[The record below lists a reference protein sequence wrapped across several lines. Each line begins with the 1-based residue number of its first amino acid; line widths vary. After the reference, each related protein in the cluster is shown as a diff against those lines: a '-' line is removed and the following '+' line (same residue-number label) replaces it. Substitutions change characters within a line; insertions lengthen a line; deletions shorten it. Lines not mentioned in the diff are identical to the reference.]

1 LHKPGTKSLR
11 KMKEKLR
18 NIIIQYGLNTLDDKR
33 KFEAVLSDLLANYD
47 RKEIF
52 VIKTALREGL
62 VHDIKNNGEVRLPVC
77 ARKLVEENGIR
88 EDIALWA
95 VQVWY
100 YALTGVSADSDIQ
113 KPEKHNKTVPS
124 KVPHI
129 KNNVAEVKQP
139 GKDNHGKYKSIKIG
153 SQIWMAKNLNTGRF
167 RNGDIIPEARTNRE
181 WEKAGQEGKPA
192 WCYYKND
199 PANGKKYG
207 RLYNWYAVND
217 RRGLAPEGWHI
228 PTEAEYQTLITTV
241 NNDGNALKAVGQGD
255 ANYGGAGTNVAG
267 PGYRSGNGSFYNLAG
282 YTNDWSS
289 TVYDAAY
296 AYYMYLNTYDSSI
309 NRYYD
314 YRSFGFSVRCVED

>member
-1 LHKPGTKSLR
+1 
-11 KMKEKLR
+11 MKEKLR

-88 EDIALWA
+88 EDIALWT

-100 YALTGVSADSDIQ
+100 YALTGVSADSYIK
-113 KPEKHNKTVPS
+113 KPEKHNNPVPS

-129 KNNVAEVKQP
+129 KNNVAKVKQP
-139 GKDNHGKYKSIKIG
+139 EKYKNVQIG
-153 SQIWMAKNLNTGRF
+153 SQIWMAENLNTNRF
-167 RNGDIIPEARTNRE
+167 RNGDIIPEARTDRA
-181 WEKAGQEGKPA
+181 WEKAGEEGKPA

-199 PANGKKYG
+199 SANGKKYG

-228 PTEAEYQTLITTV
+228 PTKAELETLASSAG
-241 NNDGNALKAVGQGD
+241 NNSNALKAVGQGT
-255 ANYGGAGTNVAG
+255 GSGAGTNTTGFSALLA
-267 PGYRSGNGSFYNLAG
+267 GYRNYNGDFYNLAG
-282 YTNDWSS
+282 DTNYWSS
-289 TVYDAAY
+289 TVYDATSAY
-296 AYYMYLNTYDSSI
+296 IRYLYYNDSTI
-309 NRYYD
+309 YWKYNNRSY
-314 YRSFGFSVRCVED
+314 GFSVRCLED